1 MEGDSPAGGGEAQ
14 ERPWSSQG
22 ARVVGEAPRGRAHRT
37 SGRSLQGMSEVGAS
51 PEHVLRW
58 KQGRGQ
64 GRPAGC
70 ALHAA
75 EQPRP
80 PEQEEPTWEPWGHL
94 HSEGL
99 TGKGSQGAAER
110 WGTTVCAMMGKAR
123 GRNLGAGQ
131 GDEPRQL
138 PRWGVVGGSPS
149 FPAGPPR
156 LWAAS
161 TWEPL
166 PTVAADWTG
175 KLGPGAPGKP

>member
-1 MEGDSPAGGGEAQ
+1 MWLEGDSPAEGEAQ
-14 ERPWSSQG
+14 ERPWLSQG

-37 SGRSLQGMSEVGAS
+37 SGRSLQGMSEVGIS

-64 GRPAGC
+64 R
-70 ALHAA
+70 
-75 EQPRP
+75 RP
-80 PEQEEPTWEPWGHL
+80 PEQEVPTGEPWGHL

-99 TGKGSQGAAER
+99 TGKGSQGAAEQC
-110 WGTTVCAMMGKAR
+110 GTTVCSMVGKAR

-138 PRWGVVGGSPS
+138 PRWGVVGGSP
-149 FPAGPPR
+149 FLPAGPSR

-166 PTVAADWTG
+166 PTVAADWME